1 MQNLIWC
8 LQNLASPFFSSV
20 SFSSSSL
27 PNPLQ
32 DFCQKFRE
40 CAVRKIN
47 TTKLKIHKDSIWKN
61 QQCYKKNLTVVWI
74 CSQGRG
80 KEVGGTENAFTKSFL
95 RAPPHLFDTQSP
107 AQAGTLT
114 QQCEIVIHGKSLSSN
129 MKWPCP
135 HVGRRL
141 TSIMNCLLRKKQLAQ
156 KIGPKTSSKEGAVG
170 CCIQHSKSSPT
181 LLQVVAGGTDKNPTT
196 L

>member
-40 CAVRKIN
+40 CEVRKIN
-47 TTKLKIHKDSIWKN
+47 TTKLKMHKDSIWKN

-74 CSQGRG
+74 CSKGRG
-80 KEVGGTENAFTKSFL
+80 KEVGGTKNAFTKSFL
-95 RAPPHLFDTQSP
+95 RAPPHLFDTQTSTSRYFDTAVWNCDTRQEP
-107 AQAGTLT
+107 QLNT
-114 QQCEIVIHGKSLSSN
+114 
-129 MKWPCP
+129 KWPCP
-135 HVGRRL
+135 HVGRRF

-170 CCIQHSKSSPT
+170 CCMQHSKSSPT